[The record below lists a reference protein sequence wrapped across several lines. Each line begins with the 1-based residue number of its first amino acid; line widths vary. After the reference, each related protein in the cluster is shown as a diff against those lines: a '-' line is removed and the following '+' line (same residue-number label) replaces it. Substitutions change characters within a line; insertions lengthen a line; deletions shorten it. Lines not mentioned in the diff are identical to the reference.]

1 MGSIYTPKLPF
12 HIAVVGGGIG
22 GLCITIGLLHQGI
35 SCTLYEA
42 ASAFAEI
49 GAGVSFGPNA
59 LQAMSLLDPSIQV
72 GYEKIE
78 TRNGWP
84 DKRKT
89 WFDFRVG
96 DKEWRGASVKREVG
110 ELIAE
115 VKASGVGKSSVHR
128 AHFLDVLVNM
138 IPEGVAVFGKRLE
151 ALDNERDKVKLR
163 FSDGTSAD
171 ADAVIGC
178 DGIKSKTRQI
188 LLGETHEAAN
198 AKFSGVYAYRGL
210 IPMDKA
216 VATIGDEFA
225 RNGQMYLGNA
235 AHVLTFPIERGATM
249 NVVAFHTKENGRWE
263 DERWVLP
270 MKKEDM
276 FNDFKGWGDTVQRIL
291 SVSNLT

>member
-1 MGSIYTPKLPF
+1 MSSGHHSKSPF

-22 GLCITIGLLHQGI
+22 GLCVTIGLLHQGV
-35 SCTLYEA
+35 SCTLFEA

-59 LQAMSLLDPSIQV
+59 LSAMSLLDPEIQV

-84 DKRKT
+84 DKRRT
-89 WFDFRVG
+89 WLDFRVG
-96 DKEWRGASVKREVG
+96 DKDWKGMNVPGEVG

-128 AHFLDVLVNM
+128 AHFLDVLVQM
-138 IPEGVAVFGKRLE
+138 VPDGVAIFGKRLE
-151 ALDNERDKVKLR
+151 SLVSREEKMMLIFN
-163 FSDGTSAD
+163 DGTTAK

-188 LLGETHEAAN
+188 LLGESHEASQAR
-198 AKFSGVYAYRGL
+198 FSGLYAYRGL
-210 IPMDKA
+210 IPMEKA
-216 VATIGDEFA
+216 VVAIGDEFA

-235 AHVLTFPIERGATM
+235 AHVLTFPIEKGATM
-249 NVVAFHTKENGRWE
+249 NVVAFQTKKDGKWE

-276 FNDFKGWGDTVQRIL
+276 FNDFHGWGDTVLRIL
-291 SVSNLT
+291 SVSYRI